1 MQVNISVLI
10 EIGTLDNW
18 QSSIFGRGKE
28 LNKLVDKAFWELQ
41 KERNLS
47 EYKLAE
53 NFKVSRTSIRK
64 WRNGPLQPVPLPLIK
79 ALSNHAKI
87 ADFLEAIE
95 EVKNYQNSEWLKI
108 PHILTP
114 ELSEIVGRHVGDGSI
129 TKKTYTVKLVSGN
142 KEFAYKHAKDLESIF
157 GIKPK
162 ISFAK
167 DRNYW
172 DVKVNSKPLSVILNT
187 AFEQPIGKKSE
198 IAKEPTLIR
207 NAGLEF
213 EKAFLRGIADTDGSI
228 WKTRT
233 KRGAFSFEIGSVSKI
248 LIEDCVR
255 ILENLGFRTYVI
267 WQEKKRFS
275 RLRIS
280 DNDVGKFQEIVG
292 FNNPDKIYRFS
303 QPQTG

>member
-1 MQVNISVLI
+1 MQVNISVLT

-18 QSSIFGRGKE
+18 QSSIFGRGKK

-53 NFKVSRTSIRK
+53 HLRVSRTSIRK
-64 WRNGPLQPVPLPLIK
+64 WRNGPLQAVPLPLIK
-79 ALSNHAKI
+79 ALSNHARI

-108 PHILTP
+108 PHTLTP
-114 ELSEIVGRHVGDGSI
+114 QLSEIIGRHVGDGSI
-129 TKKTYTVKLVSGN
+129 TKKTYTIKLVSGN
-142 KEFAYKHAKDLESIF
+142 KEFAYRHANDLENIF
-157 GIKPK
+157 GIKPI
-162 ISFAK
+162 ISKAK

-172 DVKVNSKPLSVILNT
+172 DVKINSRPLSVILNT

-198 IAKEPTLIR
+198 IAKEPSLIR

-213 EKAFLRGIADTDGSI
+213 EKAFLRGIADTDGSV
-228 WKTRT
+228 WKTKT
-233 KRGAFSFEIGSVSKI
+233 KRGAFSFEIGSMSKT
-248 LIEDCVR
+248 LIEDCAR
-255 ILENLGFRTYVI
+255 ILDNLGFRTYVV
-267 WQEKKRFS
+267 WQEKKRYN

-280 DNDVGKFQEIVG
+280 DNDVGKFVEIVG
-292 FNNPDKIYRFS
+292 FNNSDKLARFS